1 LKYLVSTVTI
11 FNSYLFLN
19 KLLSVRFNLL
29 HPFLSKITLYAAS
42 IDSNYTVCRK
52 NLIMVISSSHI
63 YSKSNLD
70 VVNINTANKIN
81 VKRFTQNGQIQIYQS
96 SYRGS
101 YSSII
106 RDSLRNAAL
115 GRKVLL
121 IQFMKGGVKQ
131 GVYNAVRL
139 CGNLTWVR
147 SSHSFD
153 QYNIE
158 AVENNKNLKK
168 SIHESTIELWNFCK
182 KELQSGENDQIILD
196 EIFLA
201 IVMKI
206 IDKDDL
212 ISTLENRFISGDVI
226 LTGTAIPKDLLL
238 MANQI
243 TELRS

>member
-1 LKYLVSTVTI
+1 
-11 FNSYLFLN
+11 
-19 KLLSVRFNLL
+19 
-29 HPFLSKITLYAAS
+29 
-42 IDSNYTVCRK
+42 
-52 NLIMVISSSHI
+52 MVISSSHN
-63 YSKSNLD
+63 YYKCNLD
-70 VVNINTANKIN
+70 VVKTNTANKIK
-81 VKRFTQNGQIQIYQS
+81 VKNFSQNGQIQIYQS

-101 YSSII
+101 YTSII

-131 GVYNAVRL
+131 GIDNAIKL

-153 QYNIE
+153 QYNSEAIE
-158 AVENNKNLKK
+158 NEKNLKK
-168 SIHESTIELWNFCK
+168 SIYESTIELWNYCK

-201 IVMKI
+201 IEMKI

-226 LTGTAIPKDLLL
+226 LTGTTIPKDLLL

>member
-1 LKYLVSTVTI
+1 
-11 FNSYLFLN
+11 
-19 KLLSVRFNLL
+19 
-29 HPFLSKITLYAAS
+29 
-42 IDSNYTVCRK
+42 
-52 NLIMVISSSHI
+52 MVISSSHI
-63 YSKSNLD
+63 YSKGNLN
-70 VVNINTANKIN
+70 VVKTNTDNKN
-81 VKRFTQNGQIQIYQS
+81 NLKKFPQNGQIQIYQS

-101 YSSII
+101 YTSII

-131 GVYNAVRL
+131 GVDHAVKL

-147 SSHSFD
+147 SSHSYD
-153 QYNIE
+153 QYNSEAIE
-158 AVENNKNLKK
+158 NKKNLKK

-182 KELQSGENDQIILD
+182 RELQSGENDQIILD

-201 IVMKI
+201 IDMKF

-226 LTGTAIPKDLLL
+226 LTGTDIPKDLLL

>member
-1 LKYLVSTVTI
+1 
-11 FNSYLFLN
+11 
-19 KLLSVRFNLL
+19 
-29 HPFLSKITLYAAS
+29 
-42 IDSNYTVCRK
+42 
-52 NLIMVISSSHI
+52 MVLSSSNN
-63 YSKSNLD
+63 YSKSHLD
-70 VVNINTANKIN
+70 LVETNYENKDKLKELI
-81 VKRFTQNGQIQIYQS
+81 QNGQIQIYQS
-96 SYRGS
+96 PYRGS

-121 IQFMKGGVKQ
+121 VQLMKGGVNQ
-131 GVYNAVRL
+131 GIKNAVKL

-147 SSHSFD
+147 SSNSYD
-153 QYNIE
+153 QYNSEEIIDNKHTK
-158 AVENNKNLKK
+158 ENIHA
-168 SIHESTIELWNFCK
+168 SINELWNFCK
-182 KELQSGENDQIILD
+182 KELLSGENDQIILD

-201 IVMKI
+201 VEMNI

-226 LTGTAIPKDLLL
+226 LTGTTIPKDLLL

>member
-1 LKYLVSTVTI
+1 
-11 FNSYLFLN
+11 
-19 KLLSVRFNLL
+19 
-29 HPFLSKITLYAAS
+29 
-42 IDSNYTVCRK
+42 
-52 NLIMVISSSHI
+52 MVISSSHI
-63 YSKSNLD
+63 YSKGNLD
-70 VVNINTANKIN
+70 VVKTNTPNKIS
-81 VKRFTQNGQIQIYQS
+81 VKKFSQNGQIQIYQS

-131 GVYNAVRL
+131 GVDNAVKL

-147 SSHSFD
+147 PSHSFD
-153 QYNIE
+153 QYNSEEIE
-158 AVENNKNLKK
+158 SNKNLKQSIYK
-168 SIHESTIELWNFCK
+168 STVELWDFCK

-201 IVMKI
+201 IEMKI
-206 IDKDDL
+206 IDKNDL

-226 LTGTAIPKDLLL
+226 LTGTDIPKDLLL

>member
-1 LKYLVSTVTI
+1 
-11 FNSYLFLN
+11 
-19 KLLSVRFNLL
+19 
-29 HPFLSKITLYAAS
+29 
-42 IDSNYTVCRK
+42 
-52 NLIMVISSSHI
+52 MVISSSHI
-63 YSKSNLD
+63 YSKGNLD
-70 VVNINTANKIN
+70 VVKTNPANKIN
-81 VKRFTQNGQIQIYQS
+81 VKKFTQNGQIQIYQS

-131 GVYNAVRL
+131 GVNNLEKL

-153 QYNIE
+153 QYNSEEI
-158 AVENNKNLKK
+158 ENNKILKK
-168 SIHESTIELWNFCK
+168 SIHESTFELWDFCK
-182 KELQSGENDQIILD
+182 KELQSGENEQIILD

-201 IVMKI
+201 IDMKI

-226 LTGTAIPKDLLL
+226 LTGTDIPKDLLL

>member
-1 LKYLVSTVTI
+1 MVNSST
-11 FNSYLFLN
+11 
-19 KLLSVRFNLL
+19 
-29 HPFLSKITLYAAS
+29 
-42 IDSNYTVCRK
+42 SNY
-52 NLIMVISSSHI
+52 
-63 YSKSNLD
+63 SKGDLD

-81 VKRFTQNGQIQIYQS
+81 LKKFTQNGQIQIYQS
-96 SYRGS
+96 PHRGS
-101 YSSII
+101 YSTII

-115 GRKVLL
+115 GKKVLL

-131 GVYNAVRL
+131 GIANAVNL

-147 SSHSFD
+147 SSNSLD
-153 QYNIE
+153 QYNSEEI
-158 AVENNKNLKK
+158 ENNENLKQ
-168 SIHESTIELWNFCK
+168 SIFESTNELWNFCK
-182 KELQSGENDQIILD
+182 KELLSGENDQIILD

-201 IVMKI
+201 IEMKI

-226 LTGTAIPKDLLL
+226 LTGTCIPKDLLL

>member
-1 LKYLVSTVTI
+1 
-11 FNSYLFLN
+11 
-19 KLLSVRFNLL
+19 
-29 HPFLSKITLYAAS
+29 
-42 IDSNYTVCRK
+42 
-52 NLIMVISSSHI
+52 MVISSSNS
-63 YSKSNLD
+63 YSKNNPDLVKISSSNKTNL
-70 VVNINTANKIN
+70 
-81 VKRFTQNGQIQIYQS
+81 KRFIQHGQIQIYQS
-96 SYRGS
+96 LYRGS

-121 IQFMKGGVKQ
+121 VQFMKGGVKQ
-131 GVYNAVRL
+131 GIANAVKL

-147 SSHSFD
+147 SSYSFD
-153 QYNIE
+153 QYDSE
-158 AVENNKNLKK
+158 AIENNENLKK
-168 SIHESTIELWNFCK
+168 SMHESTVELWDFCK
-182 KELQSGENDQIILD
+182 KELLSGENDQIILD

-201 IVMKI
+201 IEMKI

-226 LTGTAIPKDLLL
+226 LTGTDIPKDLLL

>member
-1 LKYLVSTVTI
+1 
-11 FNSYLFLN
+11 
-19 KLLSVRFNLL
+19 
-29 HPFLSKITLYAAS
+29 
-42 IDSNYTVCRK
+42 
-52 NLIMVISSSHI
+52 MVISSSHS
-63 YSKSNLD
+63 YSKSNPN
-70 VVNINTANKIN
+70 VVKLTSANKIDL
-81 VKRFTQNGQIQIYQS
+81 KRYTQNGQIQIYQS

-121 IQFMKGGVKQ
+121 IQFMKGVVKQ
-131 GVYNAVRL
+131 GIANAVKL

-147 SSHSFD
+147 SSNSFD
-153 QYNIE
+153 LFSSEEIE
-158 AVENNKNLKK
+158 NDKNLKK
-168 SIHESTIELWNFCK
+168 SIHKSTHELWDFCK
-182 KELQSGENDQIILD
+182 KELLSGENDQIILD

-201 IVMKI
+201 IEMKI
-206 IDKDDL
+206 IGKDDL

-226 LTGTAIPKDLLL
+226 LTGTDIPKDLLL

>member
-1 LKYLVSTVTI
+1 
-11 FNSYLFLN
+11 
-19 KLLSVRFNLL
+19 
-29 HPFLSKITLYAAS
+29 
-42 IDSNYTVCRK
+42 
-52 NLIMVISSSHI
+52 MVISSSHN

-70 VVNINTANKIN
+70 VVNINSANKID

-96 SYRGS
+96 PYRGS
-101 YSSII
+101 YSTII

-121 IQFMKGGVKQ
+121 VQFMKGGVNQ
-131 GVYNAVRL
+131 GIANAIKL
-139 CGNLTWVR
+139 CGNLTWIR
-147 SSHSFD
+147 SSNSFD
-153 QYNIE
+153 QYDSEEIK
-158 AVENNKNLKK
+158 NNKNLKK
-168 SIHESTIELWNFCK
+168 SIYESIYELWNYCK
-182 KELQSGENDQIILD
+182 KELLSGENDQIILD

-201 IVMKI
+201 VEMKI

-226 LTGTAIPKDLLL
+226 LTGTSIPKDLLL

>member
-1 LKYLVSTVTI
+1 
-11 FNSYLFLN
+11 
-19 KLLSVRFNLL
+19 
-29 HPFLSKITLYAAS
+29 
-42 IDSNYTVCRK
+42 
-52 NLIMVISSSHI
+52 MVISSSHI
-63 YSKSNLD
+63 YSKGNLD
-70 VVNINTANKIN
+70 VVKTNTDNKTN
-81 VKRFTQNGQIQIYQS
+81 LKKFPQNGQIQIYQS

-101 YSSII
+101 STSII

-121 IQFMKGGVKQ
+121 VQFMKGGVKQ
-131 GVYNAVRL
+131 GISNAVNL

-153 QYNIE
+153 QYNSEEIK
-158 AVENNKNLKK
+158 NNKNLEK
-168 SIHESTIELWNFCK
+168 SIHESTLELWKFCK

-201 IVMKI
+201 IDMKI

-226 LTGTAIPKDLLL
+226 LTGTDISKDLLL

>member
-1 LKYLVSTVTI
+1 
-11 FNSYLFLN
+11 
-19 KLLSVRFNLL
+19 
-29 HPFLSKITLYAAS
+29 
-42 IDSNYTVCRK
+42 
-52 NLIMVISSSHI
+52 MVVSSSDS
-63 YSKSNLD
+63 YSKNNLN
-70 VVNINTANKIN
+70 VVEISTNKT
-81 VKRFTQNGQIQIYQS
+81 KLKKFTQNGQIQIYQS

-131 GVYNAVRL
+131 GIANPVKL

-153 QYNIE
+153 QYNSEEIK
-158 AVENNKNLKK
+158 NNKNLKK
-168 SIHESTIELWNFCK
+168 SIHESTYELWNFCK

-201 IVMKI
+201 IDMNI

-226 LTGTAIPKDLLL
+226 LTGTDIPKDLLL

>member
-1 LKYLVSTVTI
+1 
-11 FNSYLFLN
+11 
-19 KLLSVRFNLL
+19 
-29 HPFLSKITLYAAS
+29 
-42 IDSNYTVCRK
+42 
-52 NLIMVISSSHI
+52 MSSSHI
-63 YSKSNLD
+63 YSKNNLD
-70 VVNINTANKIN
+70 VVNIKNADKIN
-81 VKRFTQNGQIQIYQS
+81 SKRFAQNGQIQIYQS
-96 SYRGS
+96 LYRGG
-101 YSSII
+101 YTSII

-131 GVYNAVRL
+131 GVDHAVKL

-153 QYNIE
+153 QYNSE
-158 AVENNKNLKK
+158 AIENNKNLKK

-201 IVMKI
+201 IDMNI

-226 LTGTAIPKDLLL
+226 LTGTDIPKEFLL

>member
-1 LKYLVSTVTI
+1 MLT
-11 FNSYLFLN
+11 
-19 KLLSVRFNLL
+19 
-29 HPFLSKITLYAAS
+29 
-42 IDSNYTVCRK
+42 
-52 NLIMVISSSHI
+52 SSPHI

-70 VVNINTANKIN
+70 FENINNANKSN
-81 VKRFTQNGQIQIYQS
+81 VKRFIQNGQIQIYQS

-101 YSSII
+101 YTSII

-121 IQFMKGGVKQ
+121 IQFMKGGVNQ
-131 GVYNAVRL
+131 GVNNAVNL

-147 SSHSFD
+147 SSYSFD
-153 QYNIE
+153 QYNTE
-158 AVENNKNLKK
+158 AVENNENLKK
-168 SIHESTIELWNFCK
+168 SINESTLELWNFCK
-182 KELQSGENDQIILD
+182 KELESGENDQIILD

-201 IVMKI
+201 IEMKI

-212 ISTLENRFISGDVI
+212 ISTLENRFMLGDVI
-226 LTGTAIPKDLLL
+226 LTGTDIPKDLLL

>member
-1 LKYLVSTVTI
+1 
-11 FNSYLFLN
+11 
-19 KLLSVRFNLL
+19 
-29 HPFLSKITLYAAS
+29 
-42 IDSNYTVCRK
+42 
-52 NLIMVISSSHI
+52 MVISSSHI
-63 YSKSNLD
+63 YSKDNLD
-70 VVNINTANKIN
+70 VVKTNPGNKIN
-81 VKRFTQNGQIQIYQS
+81 VKKFSQNGQIQIYQS

-101 YSSII
+101 YTAII

-131 GVYNAVRL
+131 GVDNAVKL

-153 QYNIE
+153 QYNSEEI
-158 AVENNKNLKK
+158 ENNENLKK
-168 SIHESTIELWNFCK
+168 SIQESTFELWNFCK
-182 KELQSGENDQIILD
+182 KELQSGENDQVILD

-201 IVMKI
+201 IEMNI

-226 LTGTAIPKDLLL
+226 LTCTDIPKDLLL

>member
-1 LKYLVSTVTI
+1 MVSSSPNNYSENNLDVIKINT
-11 FNSYLFLN
+11 SN
-19 KLLSVRFNLL
+19 K
-29 HPFLSKITLYAAS
+29 
-42 IDSNYTVCRK
+42 K
-52 NLIMVISSSHI
+52 NLI
-63 YSKSNLD
+63 K
-70 VVNINTANKIN
+70 
-81 VKRFTQNGQIQIYQS
+81 FTQTGQIQIYQS

-106 RDSLRNAAL
+106 SDSLRNAAL

-121 IQFMKGGVKQ
+121 VQFMKGGEKQ
-131 GVYNAVRL
+131 GIKNAVKL

-147 SSHSFD
+147 SSQSFD
-153 QYNIE
+153 QYNSEEI
-158 AVENNKNLKK
+158 ENNKNLKK
-168 SIHESTIELWNFCK
+168 NIHESIYELWHFCK
-182 KELQSGENDQIILD
+182 RELLSGEQDQIILD

-201 IVMKI
+201 IDMNI

-226 LTGTAIPKDLLL
+226 LTGTGIPKDLLI